1 MQTKLRVSAQE
12 SVATTLQL
20 SQIQASFLA
29 KATQQI
35 KPGKHSND
43 KIMLQKL
50 EAELRPMQKR
60 AAQSIVLLT
69 RDDFYLMLFE
79 LEMLLRPIPSQ
90 RDVQDA

>member
-1 MQTKLRVSAQE
+1 
-12 SVATTLQL
+12 
-20 SQIQASFLA
+20 
-29 KATQQI
+29 
-35 KPGKHSND
+35 
-43 KIMLQKL
+43 MLQKL